1 MCYVAGMRCILA
13 LGTALL
19 LGGCVYNPYTG
30 LWQLAGYYGYYG
42 YGYRP
47 YYPPRRTMAPHT
59 TATMALS
66 MAAPPN
72 TAIRRLPA
80 ATKVL
85 RSPQGRCKASRS
97 RRSRDSLKRSSHHLP
112 AEDRLF

>member
-1 MCYVAGMRCILA
+1 MLRRWHALYLGYLEPPCFSVAASITPIRVCGSLLATMGMAIGPTIR
-13 LGTALL
+13 
-19 LGGCVYNPYTG
+19 
-30 LWQLAGYYGYYG
+30 
-42 YGYRP
+42 RP
-47 YYPPRRTMAPHT
+47 TMAPHT

-72 TAIRRLPA
+72 TAIRRLLA

-97 RRSRDSLKRSSHHLP
+97 RRSPDSLKRSSHHLP

>member
-1 MCYVAGMRCILA
+1 MCYVAGMRRILVI
-13 LGTALL
+13 GTALL

-30 LWQLAGYYGYYG
+30 LWQPAGYYGYYG

-47 YYPPRRTMAPHT
+47 YYPPYSSPILRLLW
-59 TATMALS
+59 LS
-66 MAAPPN
+66 VWRFPPN

-85 RSPQGRCKASRS
+85 RNPQGRCKASRS